1 MLTWISVVSQFL
13 LVSKKSP
20 RVEKLAKMMRPPEPP
35 EIRDEGQSEVN
46 NNALMD
52 GLEDLDYVE
61 KIIHVRTRKVG
72 YLIGTAGRTIQG
84 FETNSGAKIDILKP
98 NSCAD
103 ETPILLSG
111 PSECVRNVLRMII
124 DLYHLNN
131 LSSSLWQHLRRNHH
145 SKDGGHQL
153 FAHEEKLVQS
163 EFIPSLQ
170 KCHSELEA
178 ETGAHIEIGKE
189 REDNPGFIP
198 IGVIGTA
205 EQNGV
210 AMEKLETLYNDFLTE
225 QESLDE
231 DKEGNISLEA
241 ISSSEE
247 DDSEDDPNKVYRS
260 LPVCND
266 SYKEVVTYTKETE
279 IDYDLLQ
286 PICKLNSVMMET
298 LSKEEE
304 IQIVICG
311 PEINVKR
318 ARLQVEHNIPNTPP
332 VIELE

>member
-1 MLTWISVVSQFL
+1 
-13 LVSKKSP
+13 
-20 RVEKLAKMMRPPEPP
+20 MRPPEPP
-35 EIRDEGQSEVN
+35 ETKDEGQSEVN
-46 NNALMD
+46 NNAMME

-61 KIIHVRTRKVG
+61 KIIYVRTRKVG

-111 PSECVRNVLRMII
+111 PSECVRNVLGMII

-131 LSSSLWQHLRRNHH
+131 MSSSLWQHLRRNHH
-145 SKDGGHQL
+145 SNDGGHTL
-153 FAHEEKLVQS
+153 FAHEEFIVQS
-163 EFIPSLQ
+163 AFVASLQ
-170 KCHSELEA
+170 KCCSELEA

-189 REDNPGFIP
+189 RENNPGFTP

-231 DKEGNISLEA
+231 EKEGSPYLET
-241 ISSSEE
+241 ISSSSDNE
-247 DDSEDDPNKVYRS
+247 SEDAPDKVCRS
-260 LPVCND
+260 LPVCQD
-266 SYKEVVTYTKETE
+266 TYKEVVSFSKDTE
-279 IDYDLLQ
+279 IDYDLLG
-286 PICKLNSVMMET
+286 PICKLNGVMMET
-298 LSKEEE
+298 VGKNME

-311 PEINVKR
+311 PVEASVKL
-318 ARLQVEHNIPNTPP
+318 ARLQVEHNIPGTPP